1 VAAPLVGGGHAAGE
15 DMATYEGFYGFRE
28 PPFNLTPDPKFLFM
42 TPDQREALAYLTYG
56 IQERKGF
63 LVLTGEVGVGKTLIV
78 RTLLTQLDESVETA
92 IVMNAML
99 TFKQLLGM
107 ALADFGLP
115 VHNQG
120 KVEML
125 LALQQ
130 FLLRLRDQGRN
141 AVLVVDEAQNL
152 SPISLEEFRL
162 LSNLETSSQKLIQI
176 VLVGQPELRGLINSH
191 RLRQLRQRIPGVWEL
206 RPLEE
211 RGVGEYMEH
220 RVRIASD
227 GRTGGIFDEAAV
239 GEVARYSS
247 GIPRVINVLC
257 DRALL
262 IGYVHDRHRIGSDIV
277 RSAIEELERGF
288 RGERRASHATAT
300 GA

>member
-1 VAAPLVGGGHAAGE
+1 
-15 DMATYEGFYGFRE
+15 MATYEGFYGFRE

-42 TPDQREALAYLTYG
+42 TPEQREALAYLTYG

-78 RTLLTQLDESVETA
+78 RTMLNQLDSSVETA

-107 ALADFGLP
+107 ALIDFGLP
-115 VHNQG
+115 ISNQG

-130 FLLRLRDQGRN
+130 FLLRLRDQSRN

-152 SPISLEEFRL
+152 SPLSLEEFRL
-162 LSNLETSSQKLIQI
+162 LSNLETSNQKLIQI
-176 VLVGQPELRGLINSH
+176 VLVGQPELRGLLNSH

-211 RGVGEYMEH
+211 RGVGEYIEH

-227 GRTGGIFDEAAV
+227 GRQGRIFDEDAV
-239 GEVARYSS
+239 REVARYSS
-247 GIPRVINVLC
+247 GIPRVINVVC

-262 IGYVHDRHRIGSDIV
+262 IGYVHDRRRVGKDIV
-277 RSAIEELERGF
+277 QTAIEELERGY
-288 RGERRASHATAT
+288 RGERMASHATAT
-300 GA
+300 GAQG

>member
-1 VAAPLVGGGHAAGE
+1 
-15 DMATYEGFYGFRE
+15 MATYEGFYGFRE
-28 PPFNLTPDPKFLFM
+28 PPFSLTPDPKFLFM

-78 RTLLTQLDESVETA
+78 RTMLSQLDESVETA

-107 ALADFGLP
+107 ALLDFGLP
-115 VHNQG
+115 LPNHG

-141 AVLVVDEAQNL
+141 AVLVIDEAQNL
-152 SPISLEEFRL
+152 SPTSLEEFRL
-162 LSNLETSSQKLIQI
+162 LSNLETSCQKLIQI
-176 VLVGQPELRGLINSH
+176 VLVGQPELRGLLNSH

-211 RGVGEYMEH
+211 RGVGEYIEH

-227 GRTGGIFDEAAV
+227 GRVGGLFDAAAV
-239 GEVARYSS
+239 HEVARYSS
-247 GIPRVINVLC
+247 GIPRVINVVC

-262 IGYVHDRHRIGSDIV
+262 IGYVHDRHRVGQDIV
-277 RSAIEELERGF
+277 QSAIEELERGF
-288 RGERRASHATAT
+288 RGERDVSRLSVT
-300 GA
+300 GAQG

>member
-1 VAAPLVGGGHAAGE
+1 
-15 DMATYEGFYGFRE
+15 MATYEGFYGFRE

-63 LVLTGEVGVGKTLIV
+63 MVLTGEVGVGKTLIV
-78 RTLLTQLDESVETA
+78 RTMLNQLEPSVETA

-107 ALADFGLP
+107 ALTDFGLP
-115 VHNQG
+115 VNRRG

-152 SPISLEEFRL
+152 SPLSLEEFRL
-162 LSNLETSSQKLIQI
+162 LSNLETSNQKLIQI
-176 VLVGQPELRGLINSH
+176 ILVGQPELRGLLNSH

-211 RGVGEYMEH
+211 RGVGEYIEH

-227 GRTGGIFDEAAV
+227 GRAGGLFDEDAV
-239 GEVARYSS
+239 GEVVRYSG
-247 GIPRVINVLC
+247 GIPRVINVVC

-262 IGYVHDRHRIGSDIV
+262 IGYVHDRRRVGPDIV
-277 RSAIEELERGF
+277 RTAIEELERGF
-288 RGERRASHATAT
+288 RGERMASQATAT
-300 GA
+300 GAHG

>member
-1 VAAPLVGGGHAAGE
+1 
-15 DMATYEGFYGFRE
+15 MATYEAFYGFRE

-78 RTLLTQLDESVETA
+78 RTMLNQLDESIETA

-107 ALADFGLP
+107 ALIDFGLP
-115 VHNQG
+115 PQNQG

-125 LALQQ
+125 LAFQQ
-130 FLLRLRDQGRN
+130 FLLRLRDRGRN

-152 SPISLEEFRL
+152 SPTSLEEFRL
-162 LSNLETSSQKLIQI
+162 LSNLETSCQKLIQI
-176 VLVGQPELRGLINSH
+176 VLVGQPELKNLLNSH

-206 RPLEE
+206 RPLADQ
-211 RGVGEYMEH
+211 GVGEYVEH
-220 RVRIASD
+220 RIRIASE
-227 GRTGGIFDEAAV
+227 GRTGGLFDGDAV
-239 GEVARYSS
+239 QEIARYSG

-262 IGYVHDRHRIGSDIV
+262 IGYVHDRRKIGKEMV
-277 RSAIEELERGF
+277 RAAIEELERGF
-288 RGERRASHATAT
+288 RSEHQASHATLT
-300 GA
+300 GAEG

>member
-1 VAAPLVGGGHAAGE
+1 
-15 DMATYEGFYGFRE
+15 MATYEAFYGFRE
-28 PPFNLTPDPKFLFM
+28 APFSLTPDPKFLFM

-78 RTLLTQLDESVETA
+78 RTLLNQLDESVETA

-107 ALADFGLP
+107 ALMDFGLP
-115 VHNQG
+115 VHGYG

-125 LALQQ
+125 MTFQQ
-130 FLLRLRDQGRN
+130 FLLRLRDAGRN
-141 AVLVVDEAQNL
+141 AVLVIDEAQNL
-152 SPISLEEFRL
+152 SPTSLEEFRL

-176 VLVGQPELRGLINSH
+176 VLVGQPELKTHLNSH

-206 RPLEE
+206 KPLTP
-211 RGVGEYMEH
+211 RGVGEYIEH
-220 RVRIASD
+220 RTRIASG
-227 GRTGGIFDEAAV
+227 GRNGAIFLADAV
-239 GEVARYSS
+239 AEVARYSS
-247 GIPRVINVLC
+247 GIPRLINVVS

-262 IGYVHDRHRIGSDIV
+262 IGYVHDRKKIGADIV
-277 RSAIEELERGF
+277 KSAIEELERGF
-288 RGERRASHATAT
+288 RSTDGRDAEIMTRAQ
-300 GA
+300 G

>member
-1 VAAPLVGGGHAAGE
+1 VGKG
-15 DMATYEGFYGFRE
+15 MATYEGFYGFRE

-78 RTLLTQLDESVETA
+78 RTMLHHLDESVETA

-107 ALADFGLP
+107 ALIDFGLP

-125 LALQQ
+125 LTLQQ

-152 SPISLEEFRL
+152 SPLSLEEFRL
-162 LSNLETSSQKLIQI
+162 LSNLESSNQKLIQI
-176 VLVGQPELRGLINSH
+176 VLVGQPELRGLLNSH

-227 GRTGGIFDEAAV
+227 GRSGGIFDEAAV
-239 GEVARYSS
+239 LEVARYSG
-247 GIPRVINVLC
+247 GIPRVINVVC

-262 IGYVHDRHRIGSDIV
+262 IGYVHDHRRIGADTV
-277 RSAIEELERGF
+277 RTAIEELERGF
-288 RGERRASHATAT
+288 RGERMATHATAT
-300 GA
+300 GAQG